1 MSRLTAPAQARADV
15 AGASG
20 ASGAH
25 DQLPALPP
33 APATPAALVELQANR
48 NGTWHKV
55 LEFDAASEAETHY
68 VRTGVERLA
77 LVDRAVAFRVVA
89 RRHPF
94 AVLQV
99 YSHRHG
105 WTLGRS
111 KPSEWS

>member
-1 MSRLTAPAQARADV
+1 VTRLTAPAQARAGGPGV
-15 AGASG
+15 PAGG
-20 ASGAH
+20 AGVQEPVQH
-25 DQLPALPP
+25 P
-33 APATPAALVELQANR
+33 APATPAAPVELQANR
-48 NGTWHKV
+48 CGTWHKV

-68 VRTGVERLA
+68 VCTGVERLA
-77 LVDRAVAFRVVA
+77 TVDRAVAFRVVS
-89 RRHPF
+89 RRRPF